1 MLEMHGWQWKQDVL
15 DTVNDKFERRLTE
28 ESAAL
33 RLDIAAVRLEIAKSH
48 ASTLRWMAAG
58 WLTQM
63 LAIIELAT
71 KLSGVSGR

>member
-1 MLEMHGWQWKQDVL
+1 MWEVSAHQWKQDVL
-15 DTVNDKFERRLTE
+15 DTADNKFERRLSE
-28 ESAAL
+28 EGGAL
-33 RLDIAAVRLEIAKSH
+33 RLEIAAVRLEIAKSH

-71 KLSGVSGR
+71 KLSGR